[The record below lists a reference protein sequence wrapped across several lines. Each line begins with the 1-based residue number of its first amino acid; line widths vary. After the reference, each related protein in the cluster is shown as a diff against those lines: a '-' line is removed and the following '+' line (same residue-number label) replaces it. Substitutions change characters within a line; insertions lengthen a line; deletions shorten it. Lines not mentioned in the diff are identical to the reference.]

1 MFARFRMTIGLKIYL
16 VIGLVFIGFLASVF
30 HSAREMGVSLERQKQ
45 RELTHLAEVAL
56 AVINEE
62 YAAAQKGTITAE
74 EAQKRAAARIGVLRY
89 GQGDYFSI
97 NDMQHRMVMHPTNA
111 QLNGKDLTD
120 YTDPNGKHL
129 FVEMVDIVKRQGSGF
144 VPYEW
149 PKPGMDKPQPKL
161 SYVAGFEPWGWM
173 IGTGVYIDDL
183 RQQTWE
189 STRAS
194 LLMAATLM
202 LVSGALA
209 VFVARRTS
217 RALHAMTGAMHQLA
231 DGNFDVILPGLGRK
245 DEIGDVAAAVE
256 SFKIKA
262 AEKAQREAEG
272 KAEQDRRMATERK
285 AALMAL
291 ADQFENAVGGIV
303 ESVSSAS
310 TGLEGAASTLSKT
323 AEQTQ
328 QLSSTVATASEQAS
342 INVQSVASAAGELS
356 SSVNEIGRRVQ
367 ESSQIANQ
375 AVSQAQQTDARI
387 TELSKAAG
395 RIGDIVKLITTIA
408 EQTNLLAL
416 NATIESAR
424 AGEAGKGF
432 AVVAHE
438 VKSLATQTAKA
449 TEEIGRQ
456 ISGMQAATNESVA
469 AIKEI
474 SGTIGRIS
482 EISTAIAA
490 AVEEQG
496 AATGEIARNVQQAA
510 AGTTQVASN
519 ITEVNRGAVETGSAS
534 GQVLTSARSLSSESN
549 HLKSE
554 VKNFLSTIRAA

>member
-1 MFARFRMTIGLKIYL
+1 
-16 VIGLVFIGFLASVF
+16 
-30 HSAREMGVSLERQKQ
+30 
-45 RELTHLAEVAL
+45 
-56 AVINEE
+56 
-62 YAAAQKGTITAE
+62 
-74 EAQKRAAARIGVLRY
+74 
-89 GQGDYFSI
+89 
-97 NDMQHRMVMHPTNA
+97 
-111 QLNGKDLTD
+111 
-120 YTDPNGKHL
+120 
-129 FVEMVDIVKRQGSGF
+129 
-144 VPYEW
+144 
-149 PKPGMDKPQPKL
+149 
-161 SYVAGFEPWGWM
+161 M

-272 KAEQDRRMATERK
+272 KAEQDRRMTTERK

-387 TELSKAAG
+387 AELSKAAG

-438 VKSLATQTAKA
+438 VK
-449 TEEIGRQ
+449 
-456 ISGMQAATNESVA
+456 
-469 AIKEI
+469 
-474 SGTIGRIS
+474 
-482 EISTAIAA
+482 
-490 AVEEQG
+490 
-496 AATGEIARNVQQAA
+496 
-510 AGTTQVASN
+510 
-519 ITEVNRGAVETGSAS
+519 
-534 GQVLTSARSLSSESN
+534 
-549 HLKSE
+549 
-554 VKNFLSTIRAA
+554 